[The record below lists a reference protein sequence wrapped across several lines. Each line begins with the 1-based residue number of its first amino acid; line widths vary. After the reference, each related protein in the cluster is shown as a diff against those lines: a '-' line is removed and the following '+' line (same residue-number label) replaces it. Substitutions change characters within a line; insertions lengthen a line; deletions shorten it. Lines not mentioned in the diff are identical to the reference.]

1 MKRCKLTVKEQQH
14 KVWKRSKGEKQRTR
28 GTEVTIKK
36 IEGALKT
43 DETGEKKA
51 LFLKQSCSEVI
62 VQSNQEK
69 SL

>member
-1 MKRCKLTVKEQQH
+1 MKRCKLTVKEQQQ
-14 KVWKRSKGEKQRTR
+14 KVWKSTKGEKQRTR

-36 IEGALKT
+36 IGELKT
-43 DETGEKKA
+43 DETGGKKA